1 MNIFQI
7 GFVSGLAFATIL
19 SLILTIV
26 FFRNRLQIDTKYFS
40 VFFLTGTIW
49 AGSYLGEIF
58 MPNFHLKFLMAKI
71 EYLGIAFVPV
81 MMLCSMAFFLTDGKM
96 PTKKQFLLAQII
108 PIITF
113 LLIATND
120 YHNFM
125 YKNPRV
131 VTYDGISYIGKELGI
146 WYAVHVVYSYGV
158 LLLGAI
164 MTFVFLIRNHQIFRL
179 HTLVLFISVILP
191 WTGNIVFV
199 LGGAKL
205 LDFTPVCFIFSGILI
220 LWAMLEYQL
229 FDVFPAARTHVF
241 ESMKDCVIVL
251 DMNGH
256 IVDMSNS
263 FKNIFGD
270 KLMGCDVKTIGSG
283 CPQQLIELLQ
293 KDEGRYETDIASSTF
308 DVSVALLRAE
318 DLTPFGKLISMRD
331 VSRRKIAQ
339 LELRAKQEVLKK
351 SQLELV
357 KLNTSKDK
365 FFSIIAHDLK
375 SPFSSMIGLT
385 QIIIEEYDTTSREEI
400 YHWLSDLKT
409 LSINTLKL
417 VENLLQWSRVQTGAI
432 SCQPERHDIG
442 KTAESACAL
451 LEQTA
456 KLKNIQIVCLIPA
469 STFLDYDEDM
479 IETVFRNLIA
489 NAIKYSFP
497 GGSILVN
504 YEERENEFCF
514 SVSDKGKGIAPEV
527 RERLFKIEKAASE
540 RGTSGEA
547 GTGLGL
553 IICKEFV
560 GKHNG
565 KINVDSVVGEG
576 TKFAVTIPKEASIE
590 KRTGKSRVQL

>member
-1 MNIFQI
+1 MNILQI
-7 GFVSGLAFATIL
+7 GFVSGLALATVL

-49 AGSYLGEIF
+49 ASGYLGEIF
-58 MPNFHLKFLMAKI
+58 MPNFHLKFMMLKY

-81 MMLCSMAFFLTDGKM
+81 MMFCSMTFFITNGKM
-96 PTKKQFLLAQII
+96 PTKKQFLLVHII
-108 PIITF
+108 PMITF

-120 YHNFM
+120 YHSIM

-131 VTYDGISYIGKELGI
+131 ASYDGISYIGKEMGI
-146 WYAVHVVYSYGV
+146 WYAVHVVYSYGM

-164 MTFVFLIRNHQIFRL
+164 MIFIFLMKNHQIFRL
-179 HTLVLFISVILP
+179 HTFVLFISVMLP
-191 WTGNIVFV
+191 WAGNIVYV

-220 LWAMLEYQL
+220 LWAMMEYQL
-229 FDVFPAARTHVF
+229 FDVFPAARTQIF
-241 ESMKDCVIVL
+241 ESIKDCVIVL
-251 DMNGH
+251 DLKGRV
-256 IVDMSNS
+256 VDMSTS
-263 FKNIFGD
+263 SKNLFGD
-270 KLMGCDVKTIGSG
+270 SFLGCDVQTRDAV
-283 CPQQLIELLQ
+283 CPESLLAILR
-293 KDEGRYETDIASSTF
+293 KEEGRYEFDVEEKTF
-308 DVSVALLRAE
+308 DVSVSMLHNEELI
-318 DLTPFGKLISMRD
+318 PIGKIISMRD
-331 VSRRKIAQ
+331 ITRRKNAQ
-339 LELRAKQEVLKK
+339 LEIQAKQEVLKK
-351 SQLELV
+351 SQQELV

-400 YHWLSDLKT
+400 YQWLSDLKT
-409 LSINTLKL
+409 LSVNTLKL

-432 SCQPERHDIG
+432 SFQPGSHDIG
-442 KTAESACAL
+442 KTADSACAL

-456 KLKNIQIVCLIPA
+456 KLKNIQIICSIPEN
-469 STFLDYDEDM
+469 TILEYDEDM

-489 NAIKYSFP
+489 NAIKYSFH
-497 GGSILVN
+497 GSNITVG
-504 YEERENEFCF
+504 YEERENEFSF
-514 SVSDKGKGIAPEV
+514 MVTDKGKGISSEV
-527 RERLFKIEKAASE
+527 RDRLFRIEKAASE

-560 GKHNG
+560 GKHG
-565 KINVDSVVGEG
+565 GEIHVDSVLEEG
-576 TKFAVTIPKEASIE
+576 TTFTFTIPKKQVHADKTRAEE
-590 KRTGKSRVQL
+590 VQL